1 MHPAA
6 SDVNDESSAS
16 IKRSLAMVHQTNQV
30 GADTMLELDK
40 QGRQIEKMERDV
52 ETIEDNNKQA
62 ERHIRGL
69 RTIFGSI
76 ANKFSKNKSYREETE
91 VVPRE
96 TPQTVKNQAV
106 ASRSVSSPAGTTTT
120 TTKNQGVKSSQL
132 LQGNDAE
139 TERMR
144 QQMDEQDADLDELS
158 GALHNMMGMATDMN
172 REITDQ
178 NQRLEKVSAGV
189 DKQNKTIEKNNRAV
203 KKML

>member
-1 MHPAA
+1 
-6 SDVNDESSAS
+6 
-16 IKRSLAMVHQTNQV
+16 MVHQTNQV

-40 QGRQIEKMERDV
+40 QGRQIEKMERDI

-91 VVPRE
+91 VVARE

-106 ASRSVSSPAGTTTT
+106 ASRSVSSPAATTS

-189 DKQNKTIEKNNRAV
+189 DKQNKTIEKNNRSV

>member
-1 MHPAA
+1 MA
-6 SDVNDESSAS
+6 
-16 IKRSLAMVHQTNQV
+16 HQTNQV

-40 QGRQIEKMERDV
+40 QGRQIEKMERDI

-76 ANKFSKNKSYREETE
+76 ANKFSKNKSYREDSE

-96 TPQTVKNQAV
+96 TPQTVKNQTV
-106 ASRSVSSPAGTTTT
+106 ASRSAGAPAAVA
-120 TTKNQGVKSSQL
+120 KPSQGVKSSQL

-144 QQMDEQDADLDELS
+144 KQMDEQDADLDELS
-158 GALHNMMGMATDMN
+158 GALHSMMNMATDMN

-189 DKQNKTIEKNNRAV
+189 DKQNKTIEKNSRAV